1 MTEIIKI
8 SHSSK
13 GIIIDI
19 PTSLLVNAANGHPD
33 GLIVTDE
40 VGFIEEVAFLLEND
54 LGGDS
59 ASNALTGLQELLD
72 KAIESCSESGTSVD
86 LKENN

>member
-1 MTEIIKI
+1 MTEVITI
-8 SHSSK
+8 SHSAK
-13 GIIIDI
+13 GIIINI
-19 PTSLLVNAANGHPD
+19 PTELLVNAANGHPD

-40 VGFIEEVAFLLEND
+40 VGLVEEVAFLLEND

-72 KAIESCSESGTSVD
+72 KAIESCSESGTSID
-86 LKENN
+86 IKKNM